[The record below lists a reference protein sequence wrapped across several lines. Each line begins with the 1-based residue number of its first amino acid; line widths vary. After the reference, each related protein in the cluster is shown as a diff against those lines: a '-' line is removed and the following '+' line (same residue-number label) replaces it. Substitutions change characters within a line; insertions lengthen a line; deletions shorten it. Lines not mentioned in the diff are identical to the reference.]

1 MREHTLLEHHASATG
16 MTCLP
21 SARPGHLLRSGGSEL
36 GRDGAAY
43 LSYRLTCCET
53 TVCRVTDC
61 FGVWLVPLVSVVG
74 SVGCQSISH
83 LILFSCFLVEGSR
96 LSSPLSGRVEILN
109 HSKETNW
116 SQHSSSTVDPVNK
129 VSHYSSVANR
139 SLHFYEV
146 RPSLLTHCFTVPSS
160 APPWGGR
167 RSAVAI

>member
-1 MREHTLLEHHASATG
+1 MREHTLLKLHASATG

-61 FGVWLVPLVSVVG
+61 IGCCLVTVSRVVG
-74 SVGCQSISH
+74 WIGWLAINQQPH
-83 LILFSCFLVEGSR
+83 LFSCFLVEGSR
-96 LSSPLSGRVEILN
+96 LSSPLTGRVEILN

-116 SQHSSSTVDPVNK
+116 SQPSSSTGYPVNK
-129 VSHYSSVANR
+129 VSHLKVCRTDLYTSS
-139 SLHFYEV
+139 EV
-146 RPSLLTHCFTVPSS
+146 NPLLPLL
-160 APPWGGR
+160 
-167 RSAVAI
+167 IQ